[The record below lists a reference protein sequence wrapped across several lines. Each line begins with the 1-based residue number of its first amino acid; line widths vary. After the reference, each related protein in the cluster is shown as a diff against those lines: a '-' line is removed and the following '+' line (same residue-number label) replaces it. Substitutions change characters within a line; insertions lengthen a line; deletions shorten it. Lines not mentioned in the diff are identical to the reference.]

1 MPDKTKKLL
10 KAVETLYG
18 NCSKNTCL
26 HCFFGSENG
35 KMCRLD
41 DTPPYKWHEILAPPD
56 TWSPLETYE
65 GLFDEDDEDLEA
77 RARALELELECMKIS
92 DHDALKM
99 YEVPLNSH
107 EDPFPNCYAG
117 CLEEDF

>member
-1 MPDKTKKLL
+1 MTQKKLL
-10 KAVETLYG
+10 KAVETLHD

-26 HCFFGSENG
+26 HCYFGSENG

-41 DTPPYKWHEILAPPD
+41 DTPPYKWHEILNPVELDP
-56 TWSPLETYE
+56 PLETYE
-65 GLFDEDDEDLEA
+65 GLFDEEDEDLEA
-77 RARALELELECMKIS
+77 RAMALEAELRSMKTS
-92 DHDALKM
+92 NHDVIKM
-99 YEVPLNSH
+99 FEVPLNAH